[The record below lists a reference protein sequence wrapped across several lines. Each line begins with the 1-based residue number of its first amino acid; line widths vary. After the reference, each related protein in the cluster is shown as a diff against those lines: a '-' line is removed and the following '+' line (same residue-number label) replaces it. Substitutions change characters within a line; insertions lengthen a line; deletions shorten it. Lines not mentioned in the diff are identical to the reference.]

1 MIRIVYIGKENKR
14 RIDVLR
20 QIDDIILDIID
31 TKCDTILEKLPKDV
45 IDLFVMNN
53 ENTCMKENCFLK
65 TEKRLQHIPTI
76 SLINPT
82 NGTYCNSDL
91 LVSESVSDIEFIRQ
105 VKTLIKMKLTDDELK
120 KEKILLELKVKDRTN
135 ELENKAE
142 RLRITFNSIGEGV
155 MVTNEIGNVI
165 SVNPIAMKM
174 CNMERNDFVN
184 KKLDEVFNVYK
195 NDIKINI
202 FSELSEIKNP
212 FLSLE
217 DVILKVDDEKSLIVN
232 YSASPMVNNEGNLM
246 GIVLV
251 FRDNTED
258 YEIKRKLIESES
270 RFRTLFENMTEGVA
284 IHEMI
289 YDENENPIN
298 YRILTVN
305 PSYQKQT
312 GINTKDVIGKFGD
325 EVYGTTPAPYLREFN
340 SVILNNKS
348 YSFETYFE
356 QMNKYFSISLFSPRP
371 KQFVTVFQDIT
382 SKKLQDMELEKNI
395 SLLKSTLESTADGI
409 LVVDYNGKILSHNK
423 KFMDMWNL
431 PESILENSEDEN
443 LLRYAINQL
452 KYPEE
457 FMNKVKHLYSDP
469 EATSFDILEFSDG
482 RFFERYSIPQKIN
495 NKTIGRVW
503 SFRDVTQKKL
513 SEKELILAKEKAEE
527 SNKLKTEF
535 LLSMTHEIRTPM
547 NSILGFSSQLNK
559 DTPPNKLLDY
569 VNIIKNSGELLI
581 TIIDDIIDLSK
592 LQSGGFKIEKD
603 QFDINNMLVKSE
615 EEYNQHIKTRGKNIE
630 LVLDLGKFPLKTYSD
645 GNRVKQ
651 VLNNLV
657 INAIKF
663 TDSGTI
669 TYGYTKKDKDIVF
682 FVKDTGRGISKENT
696 QKIFEKFYRVQDVG
710 QKKQEGTGLGLTISK
725 SIVELLG
732 GKIWVESEIG
742 VGSSFYFTV
751 PMEENPNKS
760 KEKTK
765 PTKKKYDWENKN
777 VLIVEDND
785 TNFQLLEL
793 ILTQTKIKIFRAKN
807 GEEFHQIFTERKY
820 NIVLLD
826 YVLPD
831 ISGCEILEYIKKHT
845 DTPVVIT
852 SSYNNKTDIDKAQE
866 LGVDVYLVKPII
878 WNVLSEE
885 MNKLLNS

>member
-1 MIRIVYIGKENKR
+1 LRYVDTLKKVEWFLNSDGSIKYSTSGFDKTYYDNNKKKVKS
-14 RIDVLR
+14 IF
-20 QIDDIILDIID
+20 
-31 TKCDTILEKLPKDV
+31 ESKLPASYRKW
-45 IDLFVMNN
+45 
-53 ENTCMKENCFLK
+53 
-65 TEKRLQHIPTI
+65 
-76 SLINPT
+76 
-82 NGTYCNSDL
+82 
-91 LVSESVSDIEFIRQ
+91 
-105 VKTLIKMKLTDDELK
+105 
-120 KEKILLELKVKDRTN
+120 
-135 ELENKAE
+135 
-142 RLRITFNSIGEGV
+142 
-155 MVTNEIGNVI
+155 
-165 SVNPIAMKM
+165 
-174 CNMERNDFVN
+174 
-184 KKLDEVFNVYK
+184 
-195 NDIKINI
+195 
-202 FSELSEIKNP
+202 
-212 FLSLE
+212 
-217 DVILKVDDEKSLIVN
+217 IV
-232 YSASPMVNNEGNLM
+232 E
-246 GIVLV
+246 
-251 FRDNTED
+251 
-258 YEIKRKLIESES
+258 
-270 RFRTLFENMTEGVA
+270 
-284 IHEMI
+284 